1 MSWSKDPSTIS
12 QNYQAKHGRN
22 PLGPLFMWATYAVE
36 ALYYLED
43 LDKTQAIPTNFNSP
57 HHPDTVDMAH
67 VRWAT
72 TTAIT
77 ALDLCAAAL
86 GRRYCGWT
94 SDKELSLQSFKPRS
108 EDGKALRPL
117 LRKYPQAMKWV
128 DDVRQDPRY
137 KIVRAARNPLTH
149 STLIRHFTLIAGPST
164 IPDPR
169 IAFKVN
175 GKPIEAGALVT
186 TARDLAGEH
195 VNAFLLVIDTLTK

>member
-1 MSWSKDPSTIS
+1 MSWTKKPSTVS
-12 QNYQAKHGRN
+12 QDYQARHGRN

-43 LDKTQAIPTNFNSP
+43 LDKTQANPTNSNSSHDP
-57 HHPDTVDMAH
+57 VTVDMAH
-67 VRWAT
+67 VRWST

-86 GRRYCGWT
+86 GRCYCGWT
-94 SDKELSLQSFKPRS
+94 NPDKELSLQSFKPGSR
-108 EDGKALRPL
+108 DAKALLPL
-117 LRKYPQAMKWV
+117 LRQYPQAMKWV

-137 KIVRAARNPLTH
+137 EIVRAARNPLTH
-149 STLIRHFTLIAGPST
+149 SRLIRHFTLIAGPST

-169 IAFKVN
+169 TAFRVN
-175 GKPIEAGALVT
+175 GNPIEAGTLVT

-195 VNAFLLVIDTLTK
+195 VDAFLLVIDAL